1 MSVYDILKAA
11 SDKILAKSII
21 DSYKEIAENFVLEK
35 WKYAELDAGHFVEA
49 VRRFLEL
56 KLFGKYTPIN
66 QKLSNF
72 SNTVLAAYENATGDE
87 SYRMLVPRALYSI
100 YSIRN
105 KRGAGHLTG
114 VSPNE
119 MDATFILYSVKWV
132 LAELVRLNSTLS
144 PDETL
149 AMISSIVERQLDL
162 IWKNEGVVRI
172 LNTKIAKNQQVLV
185 LLYDENT
192 ESEKKLRDAV
202 EYSNLTDFRKVLK
215 KFHKERLLEYDSE
228 RKICTITSKGLSAA
242 EKIIKRY
249 QGIHQ

>member
-1 MSVYDILKAA
+1 MSVIDIFKAA
-11 SDKILAKSII
+11 SDDKLANEITN
-21 DSYKEIAENFVLEK
+21 SYKEVVENFVLEK

-66 QKLSNF
+66 KKLSNF
-72 SNTVLAAYENATGDE
+72 SNTVLTAYENTTGDE
-87 SYRMLVPRALYSI
+87 SYRMLIPRALYSI

-105 KRGAGHLTG
+105 KRGAGHLTA

-149 AMISSIVERQLDL
+149 PLISSIVERQIDL
-162 IWKNEGVVRI
+162 IWKHEGVVRI
-172 LNTKIAKNQQVLV
+172 LNTSIPKNQQVLV
-185 LLYDENT
+185 LLYDDKTQSEEELRNT
-192 ESEKKLRDAV
+192 I
-202 EYSNLTDFRKVLK
+202 EYSNPTNFRKVLK
-215 KFHKERLLEYDSE
+215 RFHKERLLEYDAK
-228 RKICTITSKGLSAA
+228 RKICTITDKGLRGA
-242 EKIIKRY
+242 EKII
-249 QGIHQ
+249 IE

>member
-1 MSVYDILKAA
+1 LNVFDILKSV
-11 SDKILAKSII
+11 SDENLAKSII
-21 DSYKEIAENFVLEK
+21 DSYKEIGENFVLEK

-56 KLFGKYTPIN
+56 KLFGKYTPVN

-72 SNTVLAAYENATGDE
+72 SNTILDAYENASGDE
-87 SYRMLVPRALYSI
+87 SYRIIIPRALFSI
-100 YSIRN
+100 YTARN

-144 PDETL
+144 PDETSSL
-149 AMISSIVERQLDL
+149 ISSIVERQLDL
-162 IWKNEGVVRI
+162 IWKHDGIVRI
-172 LNTKIAKNQQVLV
+172 LNTSMPKNLQVLV

-192 ESEKKLRDAV
+192 QSEEKLIKAV
-202 EYSNLTDFRKVLK
+202 EYSNSTDFRKVLK
-215 KFHKERLLEYDSE
+215 KFHTKRLLEYNSDQ
-228 RKICTITSKGLSAA
+228 KICTITPKGLIEA
-242 EKIIKRY
+242 EKIIKKYRDIP
-249 QGIHQ
+249 Q